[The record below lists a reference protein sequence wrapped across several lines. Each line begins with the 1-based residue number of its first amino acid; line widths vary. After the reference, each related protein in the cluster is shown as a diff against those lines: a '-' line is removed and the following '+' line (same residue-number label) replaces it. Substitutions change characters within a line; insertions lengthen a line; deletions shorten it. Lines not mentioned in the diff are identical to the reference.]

1 MKGDNNMIAMQY
13 NINLPSDYD
22 MKIIKKRVEENGHKT
37 DGFKDLV
44 FKAYLLTE
52 NGKDGNIQNTYEPL
66 YLWGNSDGM
75 NNFIFNGYFDNIL
88 NSFGWININIGITY
102 AIELQEGF
110 QSSQYILEEYK
121 VINPIKSLRK
131 ICIKNDF
138 EVIDDNSGEVI
149 IYNPDKWKY
158 VKYTFIKQRRENIP
172 ENMRMLKISHIS
184 IQVQIYDVK

>member
-1 MKGDNNMIAMQY
+1 
-13 NINLPSDYD
+13 
-22 MKIIKKRVEENGHKT
+22 
-37 DGFKDLV
+37 
-44 FKAYLLTE
+44 
-52 NGKDGNIQNTYEPL
+52 
-66 YLWGNSDGM
+66 M

-110 QSSQYILEEYK
+110 QNSQYILEEYK

-138 EVIDDNSGEVI
+138 EVIDDNLGEVI

-184 IQVQIYDVK
+184 I